1 MDLWHTLS
9 FVLLLYNLRCNCDG
23 LRIDLDMAAAGV
35 AILDDPYLG
44 GDALAHR
51 VGMTDDAHLLALRT
65 LQHGEGVDDGGEGIG
80 VEGSE
85 AFIDEQVLEGDVAGG

>member
-1 MDLWHTLS
+1 
-9 FVLLLYNLRCNCDG
+9 
-23 LRIDLDMAAAGV
+23 MAAAGV
-35 AILDDPYLG
+35 AILDNPYLG

-65 LQHGEGVDDGGEGIG
+65 LQHGKGIDDGGEGIG

-85 AFIDEQVLEGDVAGG
+85 AFVDEQVLEGDVAGGQCRQTQGETETHDEGFAT